1 MSIQQSM
8 PPPRD
13 RPRMPPPSSRPL
25 PPPVAPKEE
34 PLVDP
39 NARIVSKI
47 RWMMVVSGATTLI
60 AIAAVLGVIGYRLFN
75 SDPASTTAEVTALL
89 PAGARVVSITTSDD
103 RIAATIDL
111 GGTFEVRTFDLRSL
125 RPTGR
130 LRFAA
135 EP

>member
-1 MSIQQSM
+1 M
-8 PPPRD
+8 PPPT
-13 RPRMPPPSSRPL
+13 SRPL

-34 PLVDP
+34 PLVVDR
-39 NARIVSKI
+39 NAAGVINKI
-47 RWMMVVSGATTLI
+47 RWMMIISGATTVI
-60 AIAAVLGVIGYRLFN
+60 AIAAVLGVVGYRLFR
-75 SDPASTTAEVTALL
+75 SDVAAAPADVTAML
-89 PAGARVVSITTSDD
+89 PAGARVVSITTSED
-103 RIAATIDL
+103 RIVATIDL